1 MAMISPW
8 MGNGNLSQYVKSR
21 PDVDRWALCI
31 QVAEGLAY
39 IHGIGMVHGDMKATN
54 ILVSDDGVVK
64 IGDFG
69 NSVLEECSLR
79 CTATTKVGG
88 GTIRWM
94 ARELLVPGHQP
105 GTPVDEDVQEDV
117 STEHIGTMYKAN
129 ELVDQAI
136 TTPEV
141 DRNTKTDVYSLGM
154 TILLTRQLNRRS
166 YRVDYLTM
174 NTKAI

>member
-1 MAMISPW
+1 MISPW
-8 MGNGNLSQYVKSR
+8 MDNGNLSQYVKSR

-105 GTPVDEDVQEDV
+105 GTPVDEDVHE
-117 STEHIGTMYKAN
+117 G
-129 ELVDQAI
+129 AI